1 MSHARPY
8 HRRLV
13 ARDTAGVLW
22 LYLGKGDGTFAAR
35 TKIGGGW
42 NAYQHLVGVGDADRD
57 GRPDLV
63 GFGPQGEDYLYR
75 GTGDWKTPFL
85 GREFAGLTI
94 GIGGPYNSIA

>member
-1 MSHARPY
+1 MSHARPN

-22 LYLGKGDGTFAAR
+22 LYLGKGDGTFTAR
-35 TKIGGGW
+35 TKIGGW
-42 NAYQHLVGVGDADRD
+42 NAHQHLVGDADRD

-75 GTGDWKTPFL
+75 GPATGRP
-85 GREFAGLTI
+85 RSSAG
-94 GIGGPYNSIA
+94 SSRA